1 MTVAFRK
8 ASIFALLRLP
18 CFAVWPNPRS
28 KLLQHALRRRLATA
42 ATTCSATASSSPTSH
57 PPIPATTAT
66 ASTLLVGSK
75 QDAAGR
81 AMAEALLARGNW
93 LETEPGVEHDGTRN
107 GRAYRHKLSPTS
119 LWLVEGRLLDL
130 DDADR
135 RWASASSV
143 GSADEQQSQQQRE
156 PLALPSDV
164 VFLSKHVAKS
174 GVPAL
179 CVHPIGVPN
188 PSSSKEAGGKPGR
201 CPPPSPRL
209 AGCLRE
215 LCRAAREAGLDSSF
229 DTTLEVTH
237 HGPWLE
243 TPAMFVE
250 IGSSE
255 EHWGRADAA
264 EVWASVLTRMLGLD
278 GSPAGDINWRDLDPA
293 ARAERSAFVCIGGG
307 HYAPKPGDLA
317 RRSGSYVGHMLAS
330 YALDFGRGGGEGTW
344 REAVTEAVRSTRAAF
359 PGAGGGVAGG
369 VGALVDKK
377 AFRARER
384 AALLEH
390 LGTLG
395 VEHRFKSSEC

>member
-1 MTVAFRK
+1 MT
-8 ASIFALLRLP
+8 S
-18 CFAVWPNPRS
+18 
-28 KLLQHALRRRLATA
+28 
-42 ATTCSATASSSPTSH
+42 
-57 PPIPATTAT
+57 
-66 ASTLLVGSK
+66 
-75 QDAAGR
+75 
-81 AMAEALLARGNW
+81 ALLARGDW
-93 LETEPGVEHDGTRN
+93 VETSPAIEQDGTRD
-107 GRAYRHKLSPTS
+107 GRAYTHRKSPTS
-119 LWLVEGRLLDL
+119 LWLVQGRLLDL

-135 RWASASSV
+135 RWASASS
-143 GSADEQQSQQQRE
+143 GSTDEPQKSE
-156 PLALPSDV
+156 SLTLPSDV

-188 PSSSKEAGGKPGR
+188 PSSSTAAGGKAGR

-215 LCRAAREAGLDSSF
+215 VGRATREAGLESSF
-229 DTTLEVTH
+229 DVTLEVTH

-264 EVWASVLTRMLGLD
+264 EVWANALTRMLGLV
-278 GSPAGDINWRDLDPA
+278 GSPAGDTNWANLSPSD
-293 ARAERSAFVCIGGG
+293 RAEKAAFVCIGGG

-317 RRSGSYVGHMLAS
+317 RRGGYVGHMLAS
-330 YALDFGRGGGEGTW
+330 YVLDFGEDGW
-344 REAVTEAVRSTRAAF
+344 RSAVSEAVRSTRAAF
-359 PGAGGGVAGG
+359 PGAGGGLKGG

-377 AFRARER
+377 AFRSRDR

-390 LGTLG
+390 LEALG